1 MRPVLVSPPAQRPI
15 EPEAVIANVET
26 LADAAPSV
34 IGVLIDAAVSHLDG
48 WSGTLGR
55 CLVEQTWKVTYGS
68 PACRLL
74 IPFRDLIA
82 VTSVKVAG
90 QDIPTASFT
99 VRDCAEGHRL
109 SPIAAWPI
117 GEVTIEF
124 TAGYGGAE
132 QVPAAIKQAITLM
145 VTNLYAQASEDG
157 RSRSF
162 TVDGAFT
169 EAFNSPEQQ
178 GAQSNAAVRMLL
190 APFQLIAI

>member
-15 EPEAVIANVET
+15 EPETVITNVET
-26 LADAAPSV
+26 LTDAAPAV
-34 IGVLIDAAVSHLDG
+34 IGMLIDAAVSHLDG
-48 WSGTLGR
+48 WSGALGR

-74 IPFRDLIA
+74 LPFRDVLEVKTVKVGGGDMPSSSYA
-82 VTSVKVAG
+82 VT
-90 QDIPTASFT
+90 
-99 VRDCAEGHRL
+99 EGCDGFRV

-124 TAGYGGAE
+124 TAGYGGAD

-162 TVDGAFT
+162 TVDGAFS

-190 APFQLIAI
+190 APFQRMAI